1 MSSSP
6 SNGPKRYTS
15 SNSCQYPP
23 HKTLRRYRN
32 DSFRSGMLATK
43 MPAGCMRS
51 PCATIVPLVAST
63 TDIASASGSMA
74 RTYRPTEVLCM
85 PRKANGSPCVPAAI
99 ASTSGLRR
107 RGICLPAH
115 LGQDAQDPVQWDR
128 HPFRPI
134 GELVAHF
141 IDGFF
146 KREEIDQRLR
156 LQLARGT

>member
-1 MSSSP
+1 MPWMSILSA
-6 SNGPKRYTS
+6 
-15 SNSCQYPP
+15 
-23 HKTLRRYRN
+23 LV
-32 DSFRSGMLATK
+32 
-43 MPAGCMRS
+43 
-51 PCATIVPLVAST
+51 TIEHLVKAT
-63 TDIASASGSMA
+63 TDISSASGSMA
-74 RTYRPTEVLCM
+74 RTYRPTEVLCI
-85 PRKANGSPCVPAAI
+85 PRKSNGSPCVPAAI

-156 LQLARGT
+156 LQLARGISGAAAHCLAIGRAE